1 METLIKIYAIIG
13 TVFSLLYLYQAIFI
27 IVPFIK
33 KHKPHKETVIHTIGV
48 LISARNE
55 SAVISQLIDSINA
68 QDYPKEALTVFVV
81 ADNCTDNTAEISR
94 EHGAVVYERFN
105 KEKVGKGYALNYLL
119 QNIENDYKDNPFDAY
134 IVLDADN
141 VLEPNYVTE
150 MNKTFSDGYQIVT
163 GYRNSKN
170 YGDSWVSAG
179 YALWFLRESKYL
191 NNSRMLTN
199 TSCAIGGTG
208 FLFSREICNKYNGW
222 NFFLLTEDIE
232 FTVQNVIDGQK
243 IGFCPN
249 AVLYDEQPTSFKQS
263 WKQRL
268 RWSKGF
274 LQVFSKYGTKLA
286 KSIFTRNFTS
296 CMDMMLVI
304 FPSIITILSFFALII
319 TAIVAIALQMDL
331 VPLITWLL
339 CGALMSYP
347 LMFVIGL
354 VTTITEWKQIHC
366 ETYKKILYMFT
377 FPIFIATNVPIT
389 IEAFFKKVEW
399 TPIPHTKSRTISEIR
414 RENSNELDTQSF

>member
-13 TVFSLLYLYQAIFI
+13 TVFFILYLYQVIFI

-33 KHKPHKETVIHTIGV
+33 KHKPHKETVIHKIGI

-68 QDYPKEALTVFVV
+68 QDYPKDALTVFVV

-105 KEKVGKGYALNYLL
+105 KEKVGKGYALNHLL
-119 QNIENDYKDNPFDAY
+119 RNIENDYADNPFDAY

-141 VLEPNYVTE
+141 VLEPDYVSE
-150 MNKTFSDGYQIVT
+150 MNKTFSDGYEIIT

-170 YGDSWVSAG
+170 YGDNWVSAG

-199 TSCAIGGTG
+199 TSCAISGTG
-208 FLFSREICNKYNGW
+208 FLFSRNICNKYNGW

-232 FTVQNVIDGQK
+232 FTVQNVIDGHK
-243 IGFCPN
+243 IGFCPT
-249 AVLYDEQPTSFKQS
+249 AVLYDEQPTSFKQA

-274 LQVFSKYGTKLA
+274 FQVCSKYGTKLA
-286 KSIFTRNFTS
+286 KSIFSRNFTS
-296 CMDMMLVI
+296 CMDMMLIVL
-304 FPSIITILSFFALII
+304 PSVITIVSFFALII
-319 TAIVAIALQMDL
+319 TIIVAVALQINL
-331 VPLITWLL
+331 APLMSWLL
-339 CGALMSYP
+339 SGALMSYP
-347 LMFVIGL
+347 WMFIIGL

-366 ETYKKILYMFT
+366 KTYKKILYMFT
-377 FPIFIATNVPIT
+377 FPVFMATNIPIT

-399 TPIPHTKSRTISEIR
+399 TPIAHTKSRTINEIR
-414 RENSNELDTQSF
+414 NENRS